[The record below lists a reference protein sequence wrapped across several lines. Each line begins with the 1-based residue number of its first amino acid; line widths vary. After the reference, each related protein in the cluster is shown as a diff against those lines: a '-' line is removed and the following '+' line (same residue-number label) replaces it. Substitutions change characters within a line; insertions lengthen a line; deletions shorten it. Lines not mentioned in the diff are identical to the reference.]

1 MVERESSV
9 ELVFREGKRCETER
23 ERELELVAER
33 GKGLLRDFRDVSLFF
48 LLVFFAKEF

>member
-1 MVERESSV
+1 MERESSA

-33 GKGLLRDFRDVSLFF
+33 GKGYCVIFMMSLCFF
-48 LLVFFAKEF
+48 LLVFFAKDF